1 MDVLEIDA
9 ASNRGID
16 EIRALRESVKFMP
29 VEGRKKVF
37 IIDEAHMLT
46 NEAWNALLKTI
57 EEPPDHVMFILLLQR
72 LKSYLLPSYLAVS
85 AIPLDALHLMISH
98 SVYPM

>member
-29 VEGRKKVF
+29 VEGAQKGIHHRRSPY
-37 IIDEAHMLT
+37 AY
-46 NEAWNALLKTI
+46 
-57 EEPPDHVMFILLLQR
+57 Q
-72 LKSYLLPSYLAVS
+72 
-85 AIPLDALHLMISH
+85 
-98 SVYPM
+98 